1 MKKIKLLSLAA
12 ALLLCACSVIPPQG
26 ELPDQEEKLPAEP
39 SYVFDV
45 SVHSKQFTREDNGEL
60 YASYEY
66 HCPMMRV
73 TNLDELSEEDRA
85 IAQRNLEAFNA
96 LMQQELDEAL
106 KFGEDMEKD
115 VEGGYLPLADEKIVT
130 VVRRGQILTVLEQ
143 GYYYGGGA
151 HPFTYTATHTFDL
164 ELGQYIDPA
173 QIGDDPEYFRK
184 SAAPLLIAY
193 AESLGEEYVEG
204 FWSDYAEIISRW
216 NEAAVVFD
224 ESGMTVTFSV
234 YELGPYAMGPVQLH
248 LTYDEIADAI
258 GAGGLKRL
266 GVTLESK

>member
-1 MKKIKLLSLAA
+1 MKRIRLLPLVTV
-12 ALLLCACSVIPPQG
+12 LLLCACSAIPVQG
-26 ELPDQEEKLPAEP
+26 EVPEPEKQLPAVP

-66 HCPMMRV
+66 HYPMMRIA
-73 TNLDELSEEDRA
+73 NLDELSEEDRG
-85 IAQRNLEAFNA
+85 IAERNREAFNA
-96 LMQQELDEAL
+96 LMQQELDEAI
-106 KFGEDMEKD
+106 KFGEEMEKD
-115 VEGGYLPLADEKIVT
+115 VDGGFMPLADEKLVT

-164 ELGQYIDPA
+164 ELGQYIDPT
-173 QIGDDPEYFRK
+173 QVGDDPEFFRRT
-184 SAAPLLIAY
+184 AAPLLIAY

-224 ESGMTVTFSV
+224 EIGMTVTFSV

-248 LTYDEIADAI
+248 LTYDDIADAI
-258 GAGGLKRL
+258 GAGGLERL
-266 GVTLESK
+266 GVTR